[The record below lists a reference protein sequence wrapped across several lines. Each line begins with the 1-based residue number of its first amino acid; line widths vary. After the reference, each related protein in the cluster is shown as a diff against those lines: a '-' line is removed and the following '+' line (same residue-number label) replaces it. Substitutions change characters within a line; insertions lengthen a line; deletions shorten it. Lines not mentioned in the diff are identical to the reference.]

1 MHGQPY
7 MGHVWLTT
15 HRFFFCALF
24 FCVRTDFIR
33 VIRQKPTNNKRNQEQ
48 TDAGMLKN
56 EKIKSCSFLKIKQ
69 LWSHLLKKCLM
80 ENFIFCACQR
90 TTGFYGTV
98 SNKGLKQI
106 FLWCSSNGWN
116 VKNYETNKGRQQ
128 QSKNILKLKIGKKI
142 ECRA

>member
-1 MHGQPY
+1 
-7 MGHVWLTT
+7 
-15 HRFFFCALF
+15 
-24 FCVRTDFIR
+24 
-33 VIRQKPTNNKRNQEQ
+33 
-48 TDAGMLKN
+48 MLKN
-56 EKIKSCSFLKIKQ
+56 KKIKSCSFLKIKQ

-128 QSKNILKLKIGKKI
+128 QSKNILKLKIGKKQNAEPDQDFSSFHKTQRYI
-142 ECRA
+142 MLPIPHRKQILSDCFCSLLQKNRSFSMPSNLIIKH